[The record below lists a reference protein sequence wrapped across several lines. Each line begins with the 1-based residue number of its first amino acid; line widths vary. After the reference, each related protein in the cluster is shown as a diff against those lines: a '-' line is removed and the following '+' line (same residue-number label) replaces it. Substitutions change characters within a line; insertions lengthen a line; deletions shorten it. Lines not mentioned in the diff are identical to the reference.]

1 MTENGAKRR
10 RARRFQIPGGKVRLK
25 RAGLFSLFQGFS
37 GPFPVGNASKGGL
50 ALRTNERFRKGQKLT
65 IQLLIPNEAPLNLKG
80 EAWWQEEQMEGIY
93 ATTGIKF
100 MPFGSKAGWNSSEV
114 LEMLRKLEAR
124 YIK

>member
-25 RAGLFSLFQGFS
+25 RAGLFSLSRGFS
-37 GPFPVGNASKGGL
+37 DPFPVGNVSKGGI

-80 EAWWQEEQMEGIY
+80 EA
-93 ATTGIKF
+93 
-100 MPFGSKAGWNSSEV
+100 
-114 LEMLRKLEAR
+114 
-124 YIK
+124 